1 MNEIP
6 QIFDRKLIAHRLA
19 TKPKAQ
25 RDFVTQIIWDDL
37 SERIKT
43 ISRPFNKAIL
53 LAPQT
58 TQLPNDLA
66 SVLGPIKLD
75 TIQTMGDNP
84 NQVDPEN
91 LALPAND
98 YNLIISLFDM
108 AITNDVPGFLN
119 QIAAHLAPDGLFIA
133 AFVGGGSL
141 TQLRA
146 AWLEAD
152 ATHLGGAVARVAPFI
167 DIKDAGSLMQRAGFA
182 LPVIDKETLNLR
194 YASPMHL
201 MAEIKSLATTNPL
214 FSKPP
219 KPVTKAHLAHAV
231 QSYNKLAM
239 DPDERVRATLEIIWV
254 SGWGPD
260 EIQQKPLKPGSA
272 KISLT
277 KVLGSKGKLDF

>member
-6 QIFDRKLIAHRLA
+6 KIFDRKLIAQRLTNA
-19 TKPKAQ
+19 LKTEP
-25 RDFVTQIIWDDL
+25 DFITQIIWDDL
-37 SERIKT
+37 SERLKT
-43 ISRPFNKAIL
+43 ISRPFDKAIL

-58 TQLPNDLA
+58 SQLPSNLA
-66 SVLGPIKLD
+66 SALGPIKPK
-75 TIQTMGDNP
+75 IAQTMGDNP
-84 NQVDPEN
+84 NQIDPEN
-91 LALPAND
+91 LHLPADD

-108 AITNDVPGFLN
+108 AITNDVPGFL
-119 QIAAHLAPDGLFIA
+119 QKIAAHLAPDGLFIA
-133 AFVGGGSL
+133 AFVGGTSL
-141 TQLRA
+141 SQLRA

-152 ATHLGGAVARVAPFI
+152 ATHLGGAVARIAPFI

-201 MAEIKSLATTNPL
+201 MAEIKNLAATNPL

-219 KPVTKAHLAHAV
+219 KPVTKAHLASAV
-231 QSYNKLAM
+231 QSYNDLAK
-239 DPDERVRATLEIIWV
+239 DPDERIRATLEIIWV

-277 KVLGSKGKLDF
+277 KVLGNKGKLDF

>member
-6 QIFDRKLIAHRLA
+6 KIFDRALIARRLSR
-19 TKPKAQ
+19 TIKTE

-37 SERIKT
+37 SERLKT
-43 ISRPFNKAIL
+43 ISRPFDKAII
-53 LAPQT
+53 LAPET
-58 TQLPNDLA
+58 IHLPNKLA
-66 SVLGPIKLD
+66 SALGPIKLHTTR
-75 TIQTMGDNP
+75 TIGGGLG
-84 NQVDPEN
+84 QVDPEN
-91 LALPAND
+91 LSLPQKD
-98 YNLIISLFDM
+98 YNLIISLFDIG
-108 AITNDVPGFLN
+108 ITNDVPGFLK
-119 QIAAHLAPDGLFIA
+119 QITAHLAPDGLFIA
-133 AFVGGGSL
+133 AFVGGTSF

-167 DIKDAGSLMQRAGFA
+167 DIKDAGSLMQHAGFA

-201 MAEIKSLATTNPL
+201 MAEIKSLAATNPL
-214 FSKPP
+214 LSKPP
-219 KPVTKAHLAHAV
+219 KPVTKAHLAHAI
-231 QSYNKLAM
+231 QSYNDLAK

-277 KVLGSKGKLDF
+277 KVLGNKGKLDF